1 MNTKNLMVFFLVLTS
16 ILLVANF
23 VAATNIASIDSVKIN
38 DIYANADE
46 VAVQAGETITVKVFF
61 TALQTTSDVR
71 LKLLLEGTKLD
82 VDTETASF
90 NIEEGKKYSKT
101 LTLTV
106 PYELQ
111 DSVNTA
117 ITLSIKM
124 WNGDFRTEFDGI
136 SLSVQRPS
144 YNAAIMS
151 ISSAQTAEAGQY
163 YPIDIALKNTGYNN
177 LDDLYV
183 TVKIAELGV
192 ERTAYL
198 GDLVSIETKHDSD
211 TVSKRFYLQ
220 IPYGVK
226 EGSYNIEVSA
236 SNADVSVSRSKQIA
250 IKNEFSSNIIVT
262 STTKAVAVNDDAE
275 FEVILANP
283 TNDLRVFRIVTES
296 TGDITTSA
304 NVQLVAIPAGMTKT
318 ITVTATPETKGEY
331 NFDVSIFAGEEL
343 VDSTTLNVLA
353 SGRSAS
359 TGSIVSLTIILA
371 IILLVLLGALFLLL
385 RKKPEQNEE
394 FGESYY

>member
-16 ILLVANF
+16 VILVANF
-23 VAATNIASIDSVKIN
+23 IAATQIASIDSVKIN
-38 DIYANADE
+38 DIYASADE

-71 LKLLLEGTKLD
+71 LKALLEGTKLD
-82 VDTETASF
+82 ASAEATSF
-90 NIEEGKKYSKT
+90 NIEEGKKYCKT

-111 DSVNTA
+111 DSVDTMV
-117 ITLSIKM
+117 TLDLKM
-124 WNGDFRTEFDGI
+124 WNGDFRTDYSGI
-136 SLSVQRPS
+136 TLSVQRPS

-151 ISSAQTAEAGQY
+151 ISSAQSVEAGQY

-183 TVKIAELGV
+183 TVKIADLGI

-198 GDLVSIETKHDSD
+198 GDLVSLETKHDSD

-226 EGSYNIEVSA
+226 AGAYTIEVSA
-236 SNADVSVSRSKQIA
+236 SNADVSVSKSKQIT
-250 IKNEFSSNIIVT
+250 IENEFSSNIIVKT
-262 STTKAVAVNDDAE
+262 MTKAVNVNADGE
-275 FEVILANP
+275 FELILANP
-283 TNDLRVFRIVTES
+283 TNSLRVFRVVTES
-296 TGDITTSA
+296 TGDLSTSSSA
-304 NVQLVAIPAGMTKT
+304 QLVAIPAGMTKT
-318 ITVTATPETKGEY
+318 VTVTATPHTKGEFS
-331 NFDVSIFAGEEL
+331 FDVSIFSGEEL

-359 TGSIVSLTIILA
+359 AGSVVSLVIILA

-385 RKKPEQNEE
+385 RKKPEQTEE

>member
-16 ILLVANF
+16 ILLVASF
-23 VAATNIASIDSVKIN
+23 VAATNVASIDSVKVN
-38 DIYANADE
+38 DIYASADE
-46 VAVQAGETITVKVFF
+46 VAVQAGETITVQVFF

-71 LKLLLEGTKLD
+71 LKLLLEGTK
-82 VDTETASF
+82 VDAGAQSSSF

-111 DSVNTA
+111 DEVNSVA
-117 ITLSIKM
+117 TLSIKM

-136 SLSVQRPS
+136 SLSIQRPE
-144 YNAAIMS
+144 YNASIMS
-151 ISSAQTAEAGQY
+151 ISSPQTVQAGQY
-163 YPIDIALKNTGYNN
+163 YPIDIALKNTGYDRLN
-177 LDDLYV
+177 DLYA
-183 TVKIAELGV
+183 TVKIDGLGI
-192 ERTAYL
+192 ERSEYI

-211 TVSKRFYLQ
+211 TASKRFYLQ

-226 EGSYNIEVSA
+226 AGSYDISVKV
-236 SNADVSVSRSKQIA
+236 SNADVSVVKSKTIT
-250 IKNEFSSNIIVT
+250 IDNEFSSNIIVPT
-262 STTKAVAVNDDAE
+262 TTKAVGVKGDAN
-275 FEVILANP
+275 FDVILANP
-283 TNDLRVFRIVTES
+283 TNSLKVFRVVTES
-296 TGDITTSA
+296 TGDLTTSA
-304 NVQLVAIPAGMTKT
+304 NAQLVSIPAGTTKT
-318 ITVTATPETKGEY
+318 ITVTATPESKGEY
-331 NFDVSIFAGEEL
+331 NFDVSIFSGEQL

-353 SGRSAS
+353 SGRSTNTS
-359 TGSIVSLTIILA
+359 SIVSLTIILA